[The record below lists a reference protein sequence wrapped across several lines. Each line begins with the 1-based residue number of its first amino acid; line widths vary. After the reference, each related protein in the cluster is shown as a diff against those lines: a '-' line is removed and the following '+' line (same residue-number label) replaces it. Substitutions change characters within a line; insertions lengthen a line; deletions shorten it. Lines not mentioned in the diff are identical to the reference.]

1 MTQPIDT
8 LIQCRWLITMDS
20 ERRVL
25 EHHSIAVKDG
35 KIAAIVPNNEAE
47 DLYQANECIKLE
59 QHIALPGLVNT
70 HGHLAMSLLRGY
82 ADDYPLHDWLNDHI
96 WPAEGKFVSHEFVA
110 DGARLAMAE
119 MIRGGTTAFSDN
131 YFFPEAVA
139 EVCAEVGMRGS
150 LYSPI
155 LNFPT
160 AWGCGP
166 EETIAKSCKLIEQY
180 QEHDLVNIG
189 FGPHAPY
196 TVSNEAFSE
205 IAKQEAKY
213 QCGIM
218 VHLQE
223 TQKEVDDSIEQ
234 YGQRPTE
241 RLQSLG
247 VMNERTQCVHM
258 TAVSDE
264 DINILQASKSHV
276 VHCPESNLKLASGFC
291 PTEKLRQAGVNVS
304 LGTDGAASNN
314 DLDMLS
320 EMRTASMLAKAV
332 DNNASALKAM
342 DSLAMATIDG
352 AKALN
357 IDSLTGSLEVGK
369 AADIATVELS
379 ALNALPMYDP
389 VSYLVYTNCSHQVSD
404 VWVAGERLLAA
415 GLLQTIDEQ
424 ALRENAMEWQAK
436 ISAD

>member
-1 MTQPIDT
+1 MSQPTQQ
-8 LIQCRWLITMDS
+8 LIHCRWLITMDS

-25 EHHSIAVKDG
+25 ENHAIAIHDG
-35 KIAAIVPNNEAE
+35 KITAIIPSADAE
-47 DLYQANECIKLE
+47 QQFDASECVILD
-59 QHIALPGLVNT
+59 QHIAIPGLVNT

-82 ADDYPLHDWLNDHI
+82 ADDYPLQTWLNDHI
-96 WPAEGKFVSHEFVA
+96 WPAEGKFVSHEFVR

-160 AWGCGP
+160 AWGSGP
-166 EETIAKSCKLIEQY
+166 EETIPKSCSLIEQY
-180 QEHDLVNIG
+180 QDHDLVNIG

-196 TVSNEAFSE
+196 TVSNEAFTE
-205 IAKQEAKY
+205 IAKQEVKY

-223 TQKEVDDSIEQ
+223 TQQEVEDSLAEYQ
-234 YGQRPTE
+234 QRPTE
-241 RLQSLG
+241 RLASLG

-264 DINILQASKSHV
+264 DIAILQNSKSHV

-332 DNNASALKAM
+332 AQDASALKAM
-342 DSLAMATIDG
+342 DSIAMATIDG

-357 IDSLTGSLEVGK
+357 IDSYTGSLEVGK
-369 AADIATVELS
+369 AADIATIELS

-389 VSYLVYTNCSHQVSD
+389 VSYLVYSNCSHQVSD

-415 GLLQTIDEQ
+415 GLLQTIDEEE
-424 ALRENAMEWQAK
+424 LRQCAQSWQDK
-436 ISAD
+436 ISAP

>member
-1 MTQPIDT
+1 MSQPIDT

-20 ERRVL
+20 KRRVL

-35 KIAAIVPNNEAE
+35 KITAIVPNSEAE

-160 AWGCGP
+160 AWGSGP

-180 QEHDLVNIG
+180 QEHALVNIG

-264 DINILQASKSHV
+264 DISILQASKSHV

-332 DNNASALKAM
+332 DNNASALNAM

-357 IDSLTGSLEVGK
+357 IDSYTGSLEVGK
-369 AADIATVELS
+369 AADITTVELS

-404 VWVAGERLLAA
+404 VWVSGERLLAA

-424 ALRENAMEWQAK
+424 ALRDNAIEWQSK